1 MDFSLTEEQEMLR
14 ILARD
19 FLAKECPKAKVREM
33 DKDGKGYDPQLW
45 RSMAELGWT
54 GLIFP
59 EEYGGMAASFMDLVV
74 LMEEMGRNILP
85 GPFFSTIA
93 LCALPLF
100 EYGSSEQKTK
110 FLPQIA
116 KGAAIWTFALA
127 ESSGRY
133 EASEVKLRAL
143 LEGTNY
149 VLQGCKLFVTDAHV
163 ADYILV
169 AGRTG
174 EGKKSEDG
182 ITLFMVDAREPNVKM
197 EAIPTIGG
205 DRQFKVSFD
214 RVAVPKDNILGKI
227 GNGWDVVDFT
237 LQRAAVLKCAEIS
250 GACQAVLDMTSS
262 YAKERIQFDRPIG
275 SFQAIQHKLADML
288 IDVEAVQYLLY
299 QAAWGISVGSPSP
312 WQISAAKAKANEAY
326 QRICI
331 EAIAAHGAIGYTMD
345 HDIGL
350 YYRRVKA
357 AEFAA
362 GDTDLHKEVIA
373 IGLGLS

>member
-1 MDFSLTEEQEMLR
+1 MDFSFTEEQEMLR

-33 DKDGKGYDPQLW
+33 DKDERGYDPKIW
-45 RSMAELGWT
+45 HSMAELGWM

-59 EEYGGMAASFMDLVV
+59 GEYGGMGASFVDLVI
-74 LMEEMGRNILP
+74 LIEEMGRNILP

-93 LCALPLF
+93 LCALPVL
-100 EYGSSEQKTK
+100 EYGSPEQKTE

-116 KGAAIWTFALA
+116 KGEAIWTFALA

-133 EASEVKLRAL
+133 KASEIELSAV
-143 LEGTNY
+143 LEGKNY
-149 VLQGCKLFVTDAHV
+149 VLQGYKLFVTDAHV
-163 ADYILV
+163 VDCILV
-169 AGRTG
+169 VGRTG
-174 EGKKSEDG
+174 EAKGSEDG
-182 ITLFMVDAREPNVKM
+182 ITLFIVDAKEPNVRLKS
-197 EAIPTIGG
+197 IPTTGG

-214 RVAVPKDNILGKI
+214 RVVVPKDNILGEI
-227 GNGWDVVDFT
+227 GNGWDIVEFI
-237 LQRAAVLKCAEIS
+237 LQRAAVLKCAEMY
-250 GACQAVLDMTSS
+250 GACQAVLDMTST

-288 IDVEAVQYLLY
+288 LDVEAVQYLLY
-299 QAAWGISVGSPSP
+299 QAVWGISVGSPSP

-357 AEFAA
+357 AEFVG
-362 GDTDLHKEVIA
+362 GDSDLHKEVIA
-373 IGLGLS
+373 IELGL

>member
-1 MDFSLTEEQEMLR
+1 MDFSFTEEQEMLR
-14 ILARD
+14 MSARD

-33 DKDGKGYDPQLW
+33 DKDERGYDPQLW
-45 RSMAELGWT
+45 HSMAELGWT
-54 GLIFP
+54 GLTFP
-59 EEYGGMAASFMDLVV
+59 EEYGGMGASFMDLVV
-74 LMEEMGRNILP
+74 LMEEVGRNILP

-93 LCALPLF
+93 LCALALC
-100 EYGSSEQKTK
+100 EYGSNEQKTK
-110 FLPQIA
+110 LLPQIA
-116 KGAAIWTFALA
+116 KGEAIWTFALV

-133 EASEVKLRAL
+133 EASEVKLRAVSD
-143 LEGTNY
+143 GTNY
-149 VLQGCKLFVTDAHV
+149 VLQGHKLFVANAHL

-169 AGRTG
+169 VGRTG
-174 EGKKSEDG
+174 EGKRAEDG
-182 ITLFMVDAREPNVKM
+182 ITLFIVDAKEPNVKM
-197 EAIPTIGG
+197 EGIPTIAG

-214 RVAVPKDNILGKI
+214 SVAVPKDNILGKI
-227 GNGWDVVDFT
+227 GNGWDIVDFI

-275 SFQAIQHKLADML
+275 SFQAVQHKLANML
-288 IDVEAVQYLLY
+288 VDAEAIQYLLY

-312 WQISAAKAKANEAY
+312 RQISTAKAKADEAY

-331 EAIAAHGAIGYTMD
+331 EAITAHGAIGYTMD

-373 IGLGLS
+373 IELGL

>member
-33 DKDGKGYDPQLW
+33 DKDVKGYDPQLW

-54 GLIFP
+54 GLTFP

-100 EYGSSEQKTK
+100 KYGSSEQKTK

-116 KGAAIWTFALA
+116 KGEAIWTFALV

-133 EASEVKLRAL
+133 EASEVELRAV

-174 EGKKSEDG
+174 KGKRPEDG
-182 ITLFMVDAREPNVKM
+182 ITLFIVDAREPNVKM

-205 DRQFKVSFD
+205 DRQFKVGFD

-227 GNGWDVVDFT
+227 GNGWDVVDFI

-373 IGLGLS
+373 IELGLS

>member
-1 MDFSLTEEQEMLR
+1 MNFSFTEEQEMLR
-14 ILARD
+14 VLARD

-33 DKDGKGYDPQLW
+33 DKDERGFDPQVW
-45 RSMAELGWT
+45 HRMAELGWM
-54 GLIFP
+54 GLTFP
-59 EEYGGMAASFMDLVV
+59 EEYGGMGASFMELVV

-85 GPFFSTIA
+85 GPFFPTIA
-93 LCALPLF
+93 LCALPLL

-116 KGAAIWTFALA
+116 KGDVIWTFALT

-133 EASEVKLRAL
+133 KASEVKLRAVS
-143 LEGTNY
+143 EGTNY

-169 AGRTG
+169 VGRTR
-174 EGKKSEDG
+174 EGKRVEDG
-182 ITLFMVDAREPNVKM
+182 ITLFIVDAREPNVKM
-197 EAIPTIGG
+197 EVIPTIGG

-214 RVAVPKDNILGKI
+214 SVAVPKDNILGKI
-227 GNGWDVVDFT
+227 GNGWDIVDFI
-237 LQRAAVLKCAEIS
+237 LQRAAVLKCAEMS

-312 WQISAAKAKANEAY
+312 GQISTAKAKANEAY

-331 EAIAAHGAIGYTMD
+331 EAITAHGAIGYTMD

-362 GDTDLHKEVIA
+362 GDTDWHKEVIA
-373 IGLGLS
+373 IELGL

>member
-1 MDFSLTEEQEMLR
+1 MDFSFTEEQEMLR

-33 DKDGKGYDPQLW
+33 SMEERGYDPQMW
-45 RSMAELGWT
+45 HSMAGLGWMA
-54 GLIFP
+54 LIFP
-59 EEYGGMAASFMDLVV
+59 EEYGGMRASFMDLVI

-93 LCALPLF
+93 LCALPLL

-110 FLPQIA
+110 FLPCIA
-116 KGAAIWTFALA
+116 KGEAIWTLALA

-133 EASEVKLRAL
+133 KASEVKLRAV

-149 VLQGCKLFVTDAHV
+149 VLQGYKIFVSDAHV

-169 AGRTG
+169 VARTR
-174 EGKKSEDG
+174 EGNSPNEG
-182 ITLFMVDAREPNVKM
+182 ITLFIVDTKEPNVRM

-214 RVAVPKDNILGKI
+214 KVAVPKDNILGEI
-227 GNGWDVVDFT
+227 GNGWDIVEFI
-237 LQRAAVLKCAEIS
+237 LQQAAVLKCAEIS
-250 GACQAVLDMTSS
+250 GACQAVLDVTSS

-275 SFQAIQHKLADML
+275 SFQAVQHKLADML

-362 GDTDLHKEVIA
+362 GDTDLHREVMA
-373 IGLGLS
+373 IGLGL

>member
-1 MDFSLTEEQEMLR
+1 MDFSFTEEQDMLR
-14 ILARD
+14 VLARD

-33 DKDGKGYDPQLW
+33 DRDERGYDPQLW
-45 RSMAELGWT
+45 HSMAGLGWM
-54 GLIFP
+54 GLVFP
-59 EEYGGMAASFMDLVV
+59 EEYGGMGASFMDLVI

-93 LCALPLF
+93 LCALPLLK
-100 EYGSSEQKTK
+100 YGSSEQKAK

-116 KGAAIWTFALA
+116 KGEATWTFALA

-133 EASEVKLRAL
+133 KACEVKLRAVL
-143 LEGTNY
+143 KGTNY
-149 VLQGCKLFVTDAHV
+149 VLEGYKLFVTDAHV

-169 AGRTG
+169 VGKTR
-174 EGKKSEDG
+174 EGKRPEDG
-182 ITLFMVDAREPNVKM
+182 ITLFIVDARGPNIKM
-197 EAIPTIGG
+197 EVIPTIGG

-227 GNGWDVVDFT
+227 DNGWEIVDFI
-237 LQRAAVLKCAEIS
+237 LQRAAVLKCAEMS
-250 GACQAVLDMTSS
+250 GACQAVLDITSS

-275 SFQAIQHKLADML
+275 SFQAVQHKLADML

-331 EAIAAHGAIGYTMD
+331 EAVAAHGAIGYTMD

-362 GDTDLHKEVIA
+362 GDTDLHREVIA
-373 IGLGLS
+373 IELGL

>member
-1 MDFSLTEEQEMLR
+1 MDFSFTEEQEMLR
-14 ILARD
+14 MSARD

-33 DKDGKGYDPQLW
+33 DKDERGYDPQLW
-45 RSMAELGWT
+45 HSMAELGWT
-54 GLIFP
+54 GLTFP
-59 EEYGGMAASFMDLVV
+59 EEYGGMGASFMDLVV
-74 LMEEMGRNILP
+74 LMEEVGRNILP

-93 LCALPLF
+93 LCALALC
-100 EYGSSEQKTK
+100 EYGSNEQKTK
-110 FLPQIA
+110 LLPQIA
-116 KGAAIWTFALA
+116 KGEAIWTFALV

-133 EASEVKLRAL
+133 EASEVKLRAVSD
-143 LEGTNY
+143 GTNY
-149 VLQGCKLFVTDAHV
+149 VLQGHKLFVANAHL

-169 AGRTG
+169 VGRTG
-174 EGKKSEDG
+174 EGKRAEDG
-182 ITLFMVDAREPNVKM
+182 ITLFIVDAKEPNVKM
-197 EAIPTIGG
+197 EGIPTIAG

-214 RVAVPKDNILGKI
+214 SVAVPKDNILGKI
-227 GNGWDVVDFT
+227 GNGWDIVDFI

-275 SFQAIQHKLADML
+275 SFQAVQHKLADML
-288 IDVEAVQYLLY
+288 IDAEAIQYLLY

-312 WQISAAKAKANEAY
+312 GQISTAKAKANEAY

-331 EAIAAHGAIGYTMD
+331 EGITAHGAIGYTMD

-357 AEFAA
+357 AEFTA

-373 IGLGLS
+373 IELGL

>member
-1 MDFSLTEEQEMLR
+1 MDFSFTEEQEMLR

-19 FLAKECPKAKVREM
+19 FLAKECPKAKVREV
-33 DKDGKGYDPQLW
+33 DKDERGYDPKMW
-45 RSMAELGWT
+45 HSMAELGWM

-59 EEYGGMAASFMDLVV
+59 EEYGGMGASFLDLVI

-93 LCALPLF
+93 LCALPVL
-100 EYGSSEQKTK
+100 EYGNSEQKIK
-110 FLPQIA
+110 FLPRIV
-116 KGAAIWTFALA
+116 KGEVIWTFALA

-133 EASEVKLRAL
+133 KASEIKLRAVL
-143 LEGTNY
+143 DETNY
-149 VLQGCKLFVTDAHV
+149 VLQGYKFFVSDAHV
-163 ADYILV
+163 SDYILV
-169 AGRTG
+169 VGRIR
-174 EGKKSEDG
+174 EGARPEDG
-182 ITLFMVDAREPNVKM
+182 ITLFIVDAKEPNVRM
-197 EAIPTIGG
+197 ETIPTIGG

-214 RVAVPKDNILGKI
+214 KVAVPKDNILGEI
-227 GNGWDVVDFT
+227 GNGWDIVEFIS
-237 LQRAAVLKCAEIS
+237 QRAAVLKCAEMS
-250 GACQAVLDMTSS
+250 GACQAILDMTST

-275 SFQAIQHKLADML
+275 SFQAIQHKLSDML
-288 IDVEAVQYLLY
+288 LDVEAVQYLLY

-312 WQISAAKAKANEAY
+312 WQISAAKTKANEAY

-357 AEFAA
+357 AEFAG
-362 GDTDLHKEVIA
+362 GDSDLHKEVIA
-373 IGLGLS
+373 IELGL

>member
-1 MDFSLTEEQEMLR
+1 MDFSFTEEQDMLR
-14 ILARD
+14 VLARD

-33 DKDGKGYDPQLW
+33 DKDERGYDPQLW
-45 RSMAELGWT
+45 HSMAGLGWM
-54 GLIFP
+54 GLVFP
-59 EEYGGMAASFMDLVV
+59 EEYGGMGASFMDLVI

-93 LCALPLF
+93 LCALPLL
-100 EYGSSEQKTK
+100 EYGSSEQKAK

-116 KGAAIWTFALA
+116 KGEATWTFALA

-133 EASEVKLRAL
+133 KASEVKLRAVL
-143 LEGTNY
+143 KGTNY
-149 VLQGCKLFVTDAHV
+149 VLQGYKLFFTDAHV
-163 ADYILV
+163 AYYILV
-169 AGRTG
+169 VGKTR
-174 EGKKSEDG
+174 EGKRPEDG
-182 ITLFMVDAREPNVKM
+182 ITLFIVDVRGPNIKM
-197 EAIPTIGG
+197 EVIPTIGG

-227 GNGWDVVDFT
+227 GNGWEIVDFI
-237 LQRAAVLKCAEIS
+237 LQRAAVLKCAEMS
-250 GACQAVLDMTSS
+250 GACQAVLDITSS

-275 SFQAIQHKLADML
+275 SFQAVQHKLADML

-331 EAIAAHGAIGYTMD
+331 EAVAAHGAIGYTMD

-357 AEFAA
+357 AEFTA
-362 GDTDLHKEVIA
+362 GDTDLHREVIA
-373 IGLGLS
+373 IELGL